1 LACAETGF
9 MELLSEDPTY
19 LAGGLTLLAVALL
32 VALRITQKGTFL
44 VGAGIA
50 LLLALA
56 VLAIERL
63 WVTDTERIERVVS
76 DLRRAVERSDAE
88 GVLAHLT
95 PDVQYA
101 TQGHSIQ
108 GPAVRSFIQATL
120 ERAKFDFVR
129 ISNLKASVG
138 GLSRRG
144 QAEFRVFASGELD
157 MMHGAS
163 GSDWSLGFVETSPK
177 VWKVNRISPTRIP
190 AEVPRP
196 SGIPAPRRRFMLPQ

>member
-1 LACAETGF
+1 

-32 VALRITQKGTFL
+32 VALRITQKGKFL

-76 DLRRAVERSDAE
+76 DLRRAVEGSNVE
-88 GVLAHLT
+88 GVLTHLT

-101 TQGHSIQ
+101 TAGHSIQ

-129 ISNLKASVG
+129 ISNLKASAG

-157 MMHGAS
+157 LMHGAS

-196 SGIPAPRRRFMLPQ
+196 SGIPAPRRRFAFPQ